1 MNNKVLGLVLIWLVL
16 LPLTA
21 ADGGQSRPA
30 PGAAREEALR
40 LLAEEDAELDYLY
53 QDGEVPAEE
62 YQLTKA
68 RHWVLRRYLLG
79 LPEGTVDLPEIHVV
93 SKGELG
99 NLFRRPPDLTRLRVG
114 DTWDE
119 HWSYRGKMVR
129 GRTFYIFE
137 RR

>member
-1 MNNKVLGLVLIWLVL
+1 MNSRVLGLVLIWLAL
-16 LPLTA
+16 QSLPVA
-21 ADGGQSRPA
+21 GGEQSHPTT
-30 PGAAREEALR
+30 GTAREEALR
-40 LLAEEDAELDYLY
+40 ILAEEDAELDYLY
-53 QDGEVPAEE
+53 RDGEVPAEE